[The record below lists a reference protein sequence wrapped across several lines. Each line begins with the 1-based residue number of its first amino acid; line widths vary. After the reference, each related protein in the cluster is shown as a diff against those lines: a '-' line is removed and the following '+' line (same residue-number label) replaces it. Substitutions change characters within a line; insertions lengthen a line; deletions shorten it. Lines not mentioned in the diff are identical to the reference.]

1 MDQKL
6 NQVTERKLIVSV
18 ILRAVKDY
26 IDGNNPHKI
35 DRLRAKGQ
43 DHELSQLEKN
53 FRSAKFWIFEEKN
66 ADYIFSFEKCCEI
79 ISVSPQR
86 IRRGLKQL
94 IQTNYRT
101 PTNNNMHH
109 PVS

>member
-1 MDQKL
+1 MEKKRA

-26 IDGNNPHKI
+26 IDGNNPYKI
-35 DRLRAKGQ
+35 NRLRDKGQ
-43 DHELSQLEKN
+43 AHELSQLEKN

-79 ISVSPQR
+79 ISISPQR
-86 IRRGLKQL
+86 IRRGLEQL
-94 IQTNYRT
+94 IKTNYPATAEEMRQA
-101 PTNNNMHH
+101 
-109 PVS
+109 V

>member
-1 MDQKL
+1 MEKRA

-35 DRLRAKGQ
+35 GRLRDKGQ

-66 ADYIFSFEKCCEI
+66 TDYIFSFEKCCEI
-79 ISVSPQR
+79 IAVSPQR
-86 IRRGLKQL
+86 IRRGLTQL
-94 IQTNYRT
+94 IQSNYR
-101 PTNNNMHH
+101 PSKSEMRQ
-109 PVS
+109 VM

>member
-1 MDQKL
+1 MEKRG

-35 DRLRAKGQ
+35 GRLRAKGQ

-66 ADYIFSFEKCCEI
+66 AEYIFSFEKCCEI

-86 IRRGLKQL
+86 IRRGLIQL
-94 IQTNYRT
+94 IQANYR
-101 PTNNNMHH
+101 PANNE
-109 PVS
+109 VTQVV

>member
-1 MDQKL
+1 MEDKK
-6 NQVTERKLIVSV
+6 NNTTERKLVVSV

-26 IDGNNPHKI
+26 IDGNNPNKI
-35 DRLRAKGQ
+35 NRLKAKGQ

-53 FRSAKFWIFEEKN
+53 FKSAKFWIYEEKN

-79 ISVSPQR
+79 ISISPER

-94 IQTNYRT
+94 IETNYSVPPNKIRQVT
-101 PTNNNMHH
+101 
-109 PVS
+109 

>member
-1 MDQKL
+1 MEHKRNEMTEHKL
-6 NQVTERKLIVSV
+6 VVSV

-26 IDGNNPHKI
+26 VDGKNPHKI

-66 ADYIFSFEKCCEI
+66 NDYIFSFEKCCEI
-79 ISVSPQR
+79 IAVSPQR
-86 IRRGLKQL
+86 IRRGLQQL
-94 IQTNYRT
+94 IQTNFTT
-101 PTNNNMHH
+101 PPKSKMHQ

>member
-1 MDQKL
+1 MEDKK
-6 NQVTERKLIVSV
+6 NNTTERKLVVSV

-26 IDGNNPHKI
+26 IDGNNPNKI
-35 DRLRAKGQ
+35 NRLKAKGQ

-53 FRSAKFWIFEEKN
+53 FKSAKFWIYEEKN

-79 ISVSPQR
+79 ISISPER

-94 IQTNYRT
+94 IETNYSVPSGKIRQVT
-101 PTNNNMHH
+101 
-109 PVS
+109 

>member
-1 MDQKL
+1 MQKKRA

-26 IDGNNPHKI
+26 VDGNNPYKI
-35 DRLRAKGQ
+35 DRLREKGQ
-43 DHELSQLEKN
+43 AHELSQLEKN

-86 IRRGLKQL
+86 IRRGLTQL
-94 IQTNYRT
+94 IQTNYPSRSEEIS
-101 PTNNNMHH
+101 HL
-109 PVS
+109 V

>member
-1 MDQKL
+1 MAQIAISEL
-6 NQVTERKLIVSV
+6 TERKLIVSV

-35 DRLRAKGQ
+35 HRLREKGQ
-43 DHELSQLEKN
+43 AHELSQLEKN

-66 ADYIFSFEKCCEI
+66 ADYIFSFEKCCEV

-86 IRRGLKQL
+86 IRRGLAQ
-94 IQTNYRT
+94 
-101 PTNNNMHH
+101 MHQ
-109 PVS
+109 PNDKYAN

>member
-1 MDQKL
+1 MGQKR
-6 NQVTERKLIVSV
+6 NQLTEHKLVVSV
-18 ILRAVKDY
+18 MLRAVKDY
-26 IDGNNPHKI
+26 IDGKNPTKI
-35 DRLRAKGQ
+35 GRLRAKGQ
-43 DHELSQLEKN
+43 EHELSQLKKN

-94 IQTNYRT
+94 IKTNGKS
-101 PTNNNMHH
+101 PTKNNIHQ

>member
-1 MDQKL
+1 MERKV

-66 ADYIFSFEKCCEI
+66 TDYIFSFEKCCEI

-94 IQTNYRT
+94 IQTNYR
-101 PTNNNMHH
+101 PRNNQMRQA
-109 PVS
+109 V